1 MGIIV
6 SGNNAC
12 GCSGSQARRLSLFA
26 TMSKFFPRDARAR
39 PLEMTKPRG
48 CLRVLTAKL
57 MRLARE
63 GNVEGIRAYVR
74 SDSFLADFTGLDPG
88 RRQSVMRCYAKAA
101 TLCEA
106 KRSCIS

>member
-1 MGIIV
+1 
-6 SGNNAC
+6 
-12 GCSGSQARRLSLFA
+12 
-26 TMSKFFPRDARAR
+26 
-39 PLEMTKPRG
+39 
-48 CLRVLTAKL
+48 